1 MPTQILSTGTTAAD
15 SADVV
20 VADGETLTVGL
31 KGAADTK
38 ARVLIF
44 LKDDGGGYNGVGEL
58 SAVRPAT
65 VIAAPGTFRFT
76 RIAGA
81 ACGVFSG

>member
-1 MPTQILSTGTTAAD
+1 MPTQILATASTAAN
-15 SADVV
+15 SADIV
-20 VADGETLTVGL
+20 VADGASLTVGL
-31 KGAADTK
+31 KGVADTK

-58 SAVRPAT
+58 SALRPAT